1 MGKLHDFVTRKKT
14 SKSTIYH
21 QKKKEEKDILAEE
34 TVQKGEENVRKK
46 EAKFVS
52 QNLSQSI

>member
-1 MGKLHDFVTRKKT
+1 MGKLHDFVTKKKT
-14 SKSTIYH
+14 SKSTRYH

-52 QNLSQSI
+52 QSRWL

>member
-1 MGKLHDFVTRKKT
+1 MGKLHDFVTKKKT

-52 QNLSQSI
+52 QSRWL